1 MSSGKCSGAFTRQ
14 KSLVRTQY
22 RPPYQWLSETWGID
36 GPSPGV
42 PVASRAA
49 EAQGRRRSKRRTSVG
64 GKLIASLKD
73 PDGNVIG
80 LLQSA

>member
-22 RPPYQWLSETWGID
+22 QWLSETWGND
-36 GPSPGV
+36 GPSQGV

-49 EAQGRRRSKRRTSVG
+49 EAQGRRRSKRRTSAG
-64 GKLIASLKD
+64 ES
-73 PDGNVIG
+73 
-80 LLQSA
+80 